1 MKKYFLYLLVF
12 LVSPLITSAAWT
24 DNLILHIPFNDPSN
38 PFRVTVGTGSLVYT
52 ASSSGTYIH
61 PSTGLVTI
69 STTNFAIQSEDL
81 SGSAWA
87 TASASVVTDQ
97 VTAPDGTLSA
107 DQIIIGPSS
116 DGSTTHSVTNTVGT
130 TAIAAT
136 SETYTASI
144 YVKPSSSTWMNLE
157 FFGKNGTSHN
167 CYFNTS
173 TGAIGSC
180 SSIESAS
187 STVEANGFYR
197 FSVTAS
203 LGATAGVTPKIRV
216 YFASAD
222 GTKTFTGN
230 GTNSLYV
237 WGAQI
242 NSGTV
247 SPYLKTTTAPVST
260 GKIETNGILLEG
272 TRKNQIL
279 WSRDIASSTW
289 TKTNIT
295 ATKTATGRDGVSNSA
310 SILTATADGGTACQ
324 SVTLA
329 SASTSVSADIKRI
342 TGSGTVML
350 SADGGSTYS
359 SDFSSSLSTSD
370 WYRAYKENQVVTNPS
385 FCVKLGTNG
394 DSIAIDYTQLES
406 ATFISGRIPTTST
419 SLTRYIDKL
428 SIPSTDNL
436 ASTTGSFFVIADT
449 WDTSTSNKFIMDAGG
464 NPTKIPMHIRSG
476 QGNGSGG
483 ILGRTTTYEGT
494 ECSYSSVNVQ
504 PKTLTKMASRWDK
517 PNNTRGTTA
526 SGASFTNCTFTSN
539 LNMAASSSLVF
550 GDAYLQDGTRT
561 LWGHIRNLRSW
572 SVTLS
577 ESLLSTATAGAT
589 DEIGYVPT
597 VTASSTSIT
606 TTTATLNAL
615 ISDTGGENA
624 SAKGF
629 NYGTTNA
636 YGATT
641 TETGSFDVGSF
652 TTSLSGLTCNTTYY
666 FRAYAT
672 TTAGIGYS
680 SGDSFTTSSCPV
692 SVSTPTVTASST
704 TATTTTTITLNGNI
718 TNTGNEN
725 ASVRGFNYG
734 TTVSYGTYT
743 VESGSFD
750 IGSFSA
756 YISGLICNTTYYYQS
771 YAKNSAGTS
780 TSAGDSFT
788 TTSCPVEQQVSSTS
802 TTPQPI
808 YFSLGQRV
816 VPLINNP
823 ITTIPSFSN
832 NLQIG
837 SVSSE
842 VKKLQKFLNEKGFI
856 VSKYGPGSKG
866 NETEMFGAL
875 TKNALI
881 KFQMANNIKPASGF
895 LGPITRKYIEKLNK

>member
-1 MKKYFLYLLVF
+1 MKRYLLFVLLF
-12 LVSPLITSAAWT
+12 FIFPIVSFASWT
-24 DNLILHIPFNDPSN
+24 DNLILHIPFTDPSN
-38 PFRVTVGTGSLVYT
+38 PLQVTVGTGSLTYT
-52 ASSSGTYIH
+52 ASSSGSYIH

-69 STTNFAIQSEDL
+69 STTNFATQSEDL
-81 SGSAWA
+81 SGSAWS

-97 VTAPDGTLSA
+97 TTAPDGTVSA

-116 DGSTTHSVTNTVGT
+116 DGSTTHSLTNTVGT
-130 TAIAAT
+130 TAIPAT

-144 YVKPSSSTWMNLE
+144 YIKPSSSTWMNLE

-173 TGAIGSC
+173 TGAIGTC

-187 STVEANGFYR
+187 STAEANGFYR

-203 LGATAGVTPKIRV
+203 LGATTGVIPKIRV

-230 GTNSLYV
+230 STNSLYV

-247 SPYLKTTTAPVST
+247 SPYIKTTSAPVST
-260 GKIETNGILLEG
+260 AKIETNGILLEG
-272 TRKNQIL
+272 TRKNQLL

-289 TKTNIT
+289 TKTNMT
-295 ATKTATGRDGVSNSA
+295 ATKTATGRDGIANSA

-342 TGSGTVML
+342 TGTGTVML
-350 SADGGSTYS
+350 SADGGSTYG
-359 SDFSSSLSTSD
+359 SDLSGSLSTSD
-370 WYRAYKENQVVTNPS
+370 WYRGYKENQVITNPS

-428 SIPSTDNL
+428 SMPSTDNL
-436 ASTTGSFFVIADT
+436 ASSTGSFFVIADT

-464 NPTKIPMHIRSG
+464 NPTKVPMHIRSG

-526 SGASFTNCTFTSN
+526 SGSSFTDCTFTSN
-539 LNMAASSSLVF
+539 LGMAASSSLVL

-561 LWGHIRNLRSW
+561 LWGHIKNLRSW
-572 SVTLS
+572 SVALS
-577 ESLLSTATAGAT
+577 ESLLSIATAGAT
-589 DEIGYVPT
+589 NEIGSVPT
-597 VTASSTSIT
+597 VTASSSSIT
-606 TTTATLNAL
+606 TTAATLNAL

-641 TETGSFDVGSF
+641 TETGSFDIGSF

-666 FRAYAT
+666 YRAYAT
-672 TTAGIGYS
+672 STSGIGYS
-680 SGDSFTTSSCPV
+680 SGDTFTTSSCPP
-692 SVSTPTVTASST
+692 SVTNPTVTASST

-718 TNTGNEN
+718 TSTGNEN
-725 ASVRGFNYG
+725 PSLRGFNYG

-743 VESGSFD
+743 IESGSFD
-750 IGSFSA
+750 VGSFSSF
-756 YISGLICNTTYYYQS
+756 ISGLTCNTTYYYQA
-771 YAKNSAGTS
+771 YAKNSNGTS
-780 TSAGDSFT
+780 TSAGDTFT
-788 TTSCPVEQQVSSTS
+788 TTTCPSDNQSSSTS
-802 TTPQPI
+802 TNPQPI
-808 YFSLGQRV
+808 YFSMGQRIMPMV
-816 VPLINNP
+816 YNNIPNAPL
-823 ITTIPSFSN
+823 FSN

-837 SVSSE
+837 SIGSE
-842 VKKLQKFLNEKGFI
+842 VKKLQRFLNDKGFI
-856 VSKYGPGSKG
+856 VSKNGPGSKG
-866 NETEMFGAL
+866 KETELFGPL

-881 KFQMANNIKPASGF
+881 KFQIANNIRPANGS
-895 LGPITRKYIEKLNK
+895 LGPLTRKLIEKLNK